1 MLVTNF
7 LTDELYF
14 ITVSIDVAG
23 RLNNHNEE
31 SVTVSEGDY
40 EETPS
45 EELPPIETMSKEE
58 KENQDKEK
66 DGNDYYQSE
75 KRKWLH
81 EDGEN
86 QGIMDTGKVNFD

>member
-1 MLVTNF
+1 
-7 LTDELYF
+7 
-14 ITVSIDVAG
+14 
-23 RLNNHNEE
+23 
-31 SVTVSEGDY
+31 
-40 EETPS
+40 
-45 EELPPIETMSKEE
+45 MSKEE

-86 QGIMDTGKVNFD
+86 QGIIDTGKVNFD